1 MRDALKGALAGL
13 VLLALFGAIASRAG
27 WLVASVPRPEG
38 HGAWMLSRA
47 TGLVAYVALSLD
59 VIAGLLVSSRA
70 GDRWLPRAQLVDL
83 HGWLSPLSLALVLAH
98 AAVLVADGFVRFD
111 AVDVLVPFAASHR
124 PVAVG
129 IGTLAA
135 YLLLALHLSFGL
147 RKRIGVVTWRR
158 LHYVSF
164 VVFLAV
170 TVHALLVG
178 TDRGRG
184 WFAAVYATVLATVA
198 LLLAVRVRR
207 VVTSRATGRS

>member
-1 MRDALKGALAGL
+1 MRDVVKGALAGL
-13 VLLALFGAIASRAG
+13 VVLALFGAVASRAG
-27 WLVASVPRPEG
+27 WLVASVPRPGG

-70 GDRWLPRAQLVDL
+70 GDRWVPRAQLVDL

-111 AVDVLVPFAASHR
+111 AIDVLVPFAASHR

-147 RKRIGVVTWRR
+147 RERIGAATWRR

-164 VVFLAV
+164 VVFVLV
-170 TVHALLVG
+170 TVHAVIVG
-178 TDRGRG
+178 SDGGRV

-198 LLLAVRVRR
+198 LLLAARLRR
-207 VVTSRATGRS
+207 VVTRGTTGRS